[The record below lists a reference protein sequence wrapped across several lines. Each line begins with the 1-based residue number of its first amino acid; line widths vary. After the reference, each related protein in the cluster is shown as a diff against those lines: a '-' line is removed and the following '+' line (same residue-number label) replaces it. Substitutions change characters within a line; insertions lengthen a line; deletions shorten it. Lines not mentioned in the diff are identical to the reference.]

1 MADVAHALRRLH
13 EEHDTSG
20 TREATAIAA
29 APRAA
34 AAEAPRTVVA
44 PKPDPDPMPPA
55 PPEES
60 TPRRRRGGL
69 LAMAVVLLL
78 AAVAVGGYLL
88 LAADGDE
95 VEPRAN
101 PDRSSSSTPSNQPS
115 DDATPEDEPP
125 TDDAPATEEPTTEEP
140 TTEEP
145 TTEEPTEEPEEEEES
160 SSSPAAAG
168 LGSRARF
175 VEGYYGA
182 LPDDTET
189 GWSLLTPGYQQETSR
204 DTYEGFWSGIDAVT
218 VEETRAAG
226 SNAVD
231 VTLTYTSG
239 GGTQREVRRVFL
251 ERGDDGYLISGSEIV
266 G

>member
-1 MADVAHALRRLH
+1 VL
-13 EEHDTSG
+13 
-20 TREATAIAA
+20 
-29 APRAA
+29 
-34 AAEAPRTVVA
+34 
-44 PKPDPDPMPPA
+44 
-55 PPEES
+55 
-60 TPRRRRGGL
+60 
-69 LAMAVVLLL
+69 AVVLLL

-101 PDRSSSSTPSNQPS
+101 PDRSSSSTPSDQPS
-115 DDATPEDEPP
+115 DEATPED
-125 TDDAPATEEPTTEEP
+125 EPTTEEP

-145 TTEEPTEEPEEEEES
+145 TTEEPEEDES
-160 SSSPAAAG
+160 SSPPAAAG
-168 LGSRARF
+168 LGSRASF

-182 LPDDTET
+182 LPDDIET
-189 GWSLLTPGYQQETSR
+189 GWSLLTPGYQEETSR

-218 VEETRAAG
+218 VEETRGAG